1 MPRKKFDAVGVGLHS
16 MDQCS
21 VVKEHPAFCARSAIP
36 ETARRGDEEAGAFSL
51 GSLKTEGVNMEGRSH
66 AGGAREPVRPRRRAP
81 RRRPGGKRGRMILW
95 RRGGSLAPGDV
106 REDILRAGRSL
117 RPGGHHVEAAIRAGL
132 PRPGEVEAFLRGH
145 SS

>member
-16 MDQCS
+16 MDRCS

-66 AGGAREPVRPRRRAP
+66 AGGAREPVRPRRRA
-81 RRRPGGKRGRMILW
+81 
-95 RRGGSLAPGDV
+95 
-106 REDILRAGRSL
+106 GRSL
-117 RPGGHHVEAAIRAGL
+117 HPDGHHVEAEIRAGL